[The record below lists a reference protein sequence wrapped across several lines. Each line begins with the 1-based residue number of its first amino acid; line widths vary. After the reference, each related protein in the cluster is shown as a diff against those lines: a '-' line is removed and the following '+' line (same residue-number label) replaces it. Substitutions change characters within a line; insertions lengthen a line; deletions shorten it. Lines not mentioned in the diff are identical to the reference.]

1 MHRNPVARGL
11 VLEPEQ
17 WPWSSYRSYAFEEE
31 GARGANQSVGQGQ
44 DQNRDASGMSSHLYK
59 KRKGGPPNP

>member
-31 GARGANQSVGQGQ
+31 GAVRINQWGK
-44 DQNRDASGMSSHLYK
+44 AK
-59 KRKGGPPNP
+59 IKIATPAA